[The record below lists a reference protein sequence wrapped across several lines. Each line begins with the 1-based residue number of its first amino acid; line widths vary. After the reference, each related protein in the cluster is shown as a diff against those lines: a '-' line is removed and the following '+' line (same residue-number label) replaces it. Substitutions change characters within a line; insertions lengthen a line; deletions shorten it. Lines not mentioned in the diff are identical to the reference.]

1 MSCQVNE
8 IKLQYLLHH
17 HSLNHWDV
25 GGRSDWSIFK
35 EMQNFKETTLKKGI
49 WELNLFHEI

>member
-35 EMQNFKETTLKKGI
+35 EMQNFKETALKKESG
-49 WELNLFHEI
+49 N